1 MSQYG
6 FHFDGQRCS
15 GCKTCVLACKD
26 YNDLTP
32 EISLRNVYEY
42 VGGSWEQGE
51 GGLWGNDVYS
61 YFVSVACNHCDEPAC
76 LTVCPQ
82 KAISKDPETG
92 LVTRDIDLC
101 IGCGA
106 CATACPYGAPK
117 VDPAQ
122 SKSVKCDDC
131 AGRVAAGELPVC
143 VQACP
148 VRALDFGPIDEL
160 REKYGDVAAVAPLP
174 KADLTKPNLVITEPR
189 HAKEA
194 GDETGA
200 VANPREIA

>member
-51 GGLWGNDVYS
+51 GGLWNNSVYS

-76 LTVCPQ
+76 LTACPQ
-82 KAISKDPETG
+82 QAISKDPATG
-92 LVTRDIDLC
+92 LVTRAIDAC
-101 IGCGA
+101 VGCGA
-106 CATACPYGAPK
+106 CVAACPYGAPK
-117 VDPAQ
+117 VDA
-122 SKSVKCDDC
+122 SIGKSVKCDGC
-131 AGRVAAGELPVC
+131 ASRVAAGETPIC
-143 VQACP
+143 AASCP
-148 VRALDFGPIDEL
+148 LRALDFGPIDEL
-160 REKYGDVAAVAPLP
+160 REKYGELAAVAPLP
-174 KADLTKPNLVITEPR
+174 DAGLTEPNLVITEPR
-189 HAKEA
+189 HAQA
-194 GDETGA
+194 SDDETGA
-200 VANPREIA
+200 IGNLREIA